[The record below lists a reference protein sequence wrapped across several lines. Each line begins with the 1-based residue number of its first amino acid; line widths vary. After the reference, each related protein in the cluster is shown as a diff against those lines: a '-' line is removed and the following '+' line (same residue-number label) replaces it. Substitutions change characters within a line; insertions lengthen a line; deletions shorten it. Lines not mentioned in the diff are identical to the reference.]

1 MLANLA
7 DGSQRLLLIVHHLVV
22 DGVSWRILFEDLQ
35 RAYRQILDGHA
46 VQLPAKTSALKAWAA
61 ALQDYAK
68 TPALQAELG
77 FWQQQLQGASAALP
91 YDRPQGG
98 QQHDQALT
106 LRRKLDQTL
115 TRQLLQEAPAAYRTQ
130 VNDLL
135 LTALAR
141 VLVRW
146 TGDDNALVLL
156 EGHGREDLFEHID
169 LTRTVGWFT
178 SVFPARLAPAAELGA
193 SLKQIKEQLRAIP
206 HKGIGFGALAHLGDE
221 PTRATLQALPAPR
234 LTFNYLGQFD
244 GSFDA
249 ASDALFVP
257 TSESGG
263 AEVNLQ
269 GPLGNPLALN
279 SKVFGGELDLSWTY
293 SGAMFDTAT
302 IQRLADD
309 YVQELTALISHC
321 CDTANRGVTPSD
333 FPLAQLSQ
341 AQLDAL
347 VLEPQGI
354 DDIYPLSP
362 MQQGMLF
369 HTLLEHG
376 NGDYI
381 NQMRLDVDGV
391 DPQRFRAA
399 WQAAVD
405 AHDILRSGFFW
416 QGDLPQ
422 PVQVVQ
428 RQVEVPFSVL
438 DWHDR
443 TDLEAALQTLADEER
458 ALGLDLS
465 CAPLMRLV
473 LVRTAAERY
482 HLIYT
487 NHHILMDGW
496 SSAQLLGEVL
506 QHYSGEAVARGAGR
520 YRDYIAWLQR
530 QDGAAA
536 QAYWRTTLGNL
547 QEPTRLA
554 NAIARPQAGLPSVG
568 YGDHYQM
575 LDAELSQRLGE
586 FARAAKSPSTPWCK
600 RRGCCCCS
608 ATPARIAWRSAP
620 PSPGGRRICRGRSA
634 DRPVHQ
640 HAAGDRCAVRAAER
654 DRLAAS
660 STGAEPRLARVR
672 THAAGGYSALG
683 RAGR

>member
-1 MLANLA
+1 MSATTSSNWAATRSTIQVVSRARQAGIRFSPKDLFQHQTIQALATVAQTGEAVQPIDQHAQTGETALLPIHQAFFAEAIPDRHHWNQSVMLKPTQALDAQVLEQALDALVVQHDSLRLDFVEQAAGWSAHYRDVATQAGETILWQVEVADLAALEALGDKAQRSLQLSGGSLIRAVLANLA

-35 RAYRQILDGHA
+35 NAYRQLLAGKP
-46 VQLPAKTSALKAWAA
+46 VQLPAKTSAVKAWAA
-61 ALQDYAK
+61 ALQDYAQ

-91 YDRPQGG
+91 YDHPNGG

-106 LRRKLDQTL
+106 LRSKLDQIL

-206 HKGIGFGALAHLGDE
+206 NKGIGFGALAHLGDE
-221 PTRATLQALPAPR
+221 SARATLQALPTPR

-293 SGAMFDTAT
+293 SGAMFDSAT

-309 YVQELTALISHC
+309 YVQELTALIGHC
-321 CDTANRGVTPSD
+321 CDSANRGVTPSD

-438 DWHDR
+438 DWHGR

-487 NHHILMDGW
+487 NHHKI
-496 SSAQLLGEVL
+496 
-506 QHYSGEAVARGAGR
+506 
-520 YRDYIAWLQR
+520 
-530 QDGAAA
+530 
-536 QAYWRTTLGNL
+536 
-547 QEPTRLA
+547 
-554 NAIARPQAGLPSVG
+554 
-568 YGDHYQM
+568 
-575 LDAELSQRLGE
+575 
-586 FARAAKSPSTPWCK
+586 
-600 RRGCCCCS
+600 
-608 ATPARIAWRSAP
+608 
-620 PSPGGRRICRGRSA
+620 
-634 DRPVHQ
+634 
-640 HAAGDRCAVRAAER
+640 
-654 DRLAAS
+654 
-660 STGAEPRLARVR
+660 
-672 THAAGGYSALG
+672 G
-683 RAGR
+683 RAHV